1 MNIAQGLLRDSS
13 YYFNDNNVR
22 SGLKQKRKLGTFIN
36 ELIIGYRSKA
46 NIVSYTFID
55 DEALLAINQIN
66 LQHDTYTDII
76 TFDLSGKK
84 DAVLLADIFI
94 CIVRVKDNAQQLN
107 IPYQHELLR
116 VIIHGALHI
125 CGFKDKTAKNQ
136 QKMRLLEDGY
146 MQKYLALP

>member
-84 DAVLLADIFI
+84 DAVSSL
-94 CIVRVKDNAQQLN
+94 
-107 IPYQHELLR
+107 
-116 VIIHGALHI
+116 
-125 CGFKDKTAKNQ
+125 
-136 QKMRLLEDGY
+136 
-146 MQKYLALP
+146 